1 MKVQTEEAIVNQL
14 AEQINRLETLV
25 GEARAIISRK
35 AKTQAASLTGTSPV
49 IYRRVRLM
57 TEQGAPDNLNCITF
71 AFRINYAAEVLQAGW
86 SIANNENVDLDR
98 GRALAAKRLDEDPLE
113 VEYRPGRSLVNNVY
127 AHFFGARPS
136 TDLLTGSFRFNNNLF
151 NALKRKL
158 RGMQSQKSSADQ
170 QALEREINAFV
181 DALDNR

>member
-25 GEARAIISRK
+25 SEAKDIIGRNAETRS
-35 AKTQAASLTGTSPV
+35 ASLAGTSPV

-57 TEQGAPDNLNCITF
+57 TEKGLPDNLNCITF

-86 SIANNENVDLDR
+86 SIANNENVDLDL
-98 GRALAAKRLDEDPLE
+98 GRALAAKRLAEDPLE

-127 AHFFGARPS
+127 VHFFGARPS
-136 TDLLTGSFRFNNNLF
+136 THLLTSSFRFNNNLF

-158 RGMQSQKSSADQ
+158 RGVQSQKSSDLLA
-170 QALEREINAFV
+170 AFDDFV
-181 DALDNR
+181 KSTTELL

>member
-14 AEQINRLETLV
+14 AEQIDRLLDLV
-25 GEARAIISRK
+25 SEARAIIGRK
-35 AKTQAASLTGTSPV
+35 DDTRAAAPAGTSPV

-98 GRALAAKRLDEDPLE
+98 GRALAAERLDKDPLE
-113 VEYRPGRSLVNNVY
+113 VEYKAGRSLVNNVY
-127 AHFFGARPS
+127 AHFFGAGPLAH
-136 TDLLTGSFRFNNNLF
+136 LLNGSFNNNLY

-158 RGMQSQKSSADQ
+158 RGMQSQKTVHIED
-170 QALEREINAFV
+170 AFEQV
-181 DALDNR
+181 VQTMNRRKKG

>member
-86 SIANNENVDLDR
+86 SIANNENVDLDL
-98 GRALAAKRLDEDPLE
+98 GRALAAQRLNEDPLE

-127 AHFFGARPS
+127 AHFFGAVPMAH
-136 TDLLTGSFRFNNNLF
+136 LLNGSFNNNLY
-151 NALKRKL
+151 NALQRRL

-170 QALEREINAFV
+170 QALEQAVDAFV